1 MATHNLSSSSSSSL
15 QVWWTK
21 VQEFESLHVPEMVE
35 LCLKIGP
42 HFFLD
47 QFSSS
52 SPILNLKKKFKS
64 DD

>member
-1 MATHNLSSSSSSSL
+1 MATHNLSSSSSL

-21 VQEFESLHVPEMVE
+21 VQDFESFHVPEMVE

-42 HFFLD
+42 HFLLD
-47 QFSSS
+47 QFYQVQ
-52 SPILNLKKKFKS
+52 SPNLNLKKKFKS

>member
-1 MATHNLSSSSSSSL
+1 MATHNLSSSSSL

-21 VQEFESLHVPEMVE
+21 VQAFESLHVPEMVE

-47 QFSSS
+47 QFYQVQAQT
-52 SPILNLKKKFKS
+52 
-64 DD
+64 